1 MTSKGTEKKEQ
12 EAPMKRNWTVHARG
26 RRFTMGGEYMTYAE
40 ALHAVRAIFGEGEV
54 E

>member
-1 MTSKGTEKKEQ
+1 
-12 EAPMKRNWTVHARG
+12 MKRNWTVHARG
-26 RRFTMGGEYMTYAE
+26 RVFTMGSPEAISKAG

>member
-1 MTSKGTEKKEQ
+1 MTSKPEGAKEKEGT
-12 EAPMKRNWTVHARG
+12 AKRNWTVHARG
-26 RRFTMGGEYMTYAE
+26 RRFSMGGEYMTYAE